1 MRKRGVRIGKRSPA
15 GAKAQPHVAAVAARL
30 KPGPDTKPADDQG
43 HVAGQARSEGG
54 SAGHIVRIE
63 KPIYGGAF
71 LARIAGK
78 ATFVPL
84 ALPGEQARVRIVE
97 DKRGYATAE
106 AEEIVDP
113 SEQRVAPLCPHF
125 GACGGCQYQHAQ
137 YAAQLAYK
145 QEILRETLE
154 RGGVYPPEEIAVVA
168 GEPWA
173 YRNRIRL
180 AFDAK
185 GNAGYRGRRSHAVVP
200 VAECPI
206 AAPLLVRAELAA
218 SEILRELHR
227 GFDASEIS
235 LFCDAAET
243 ALLAS
248 VTFLGGGKGRI
259 DDFAVALAG
268 RIPALQGVEFV
279 AGSGKGQA
287 PRRFAQW
294 GADSLIYRAGDF
306 DYRVDQGAFFQVNR
320 WLVDL
325 LVERVTAH
333 ARGALAL
340 DLFSGVGL
348 FARRLADHFERVF
361 AVESAPQSIAALAH
375 NLRDTNASAVK
386 ASALDFLRR
395 ERGGDRPDLIVVNP
409 PRTGLGA
416 EITALLGEI
425 RAPEI
430 VYVSCD
436 PATLAR
442 DLRALVDSRHG
453 ARDAAGYV
461 IDQIT
466 LADLFPQTFHLETVV
481 RLRR

>member
-1 MRKRGVRIGKRSPA
+1 M
-15 GAKAQPHVAAVAARL
+15 
-30 KPGPDTKPADDQG
+30 
-43 HVAGQARSEGG
+43 
-54 SAGHIVRIE
+54 
-63 KPIYGGAF
+63 
-71 LARIAGK
+71 
-78 ATFVPL
+78 
-84 ALPGEQARVRIVE
+84 
-97 DKRGYATAE
+97 
-106 AEEIVDP
+106 
-113 SEQRVAPLCPHF
+113 
-125 GACGGCQYQHAQ
+125 
-137 YAAQLAYK
+137 
-145 QEILRETLE
+145 
-154 RGGVYPPEEIAVVA
+154 
-168 GEPWA
+168 
-173 YRNRIRL
+173 
-180 AFDAK
+180 
-185 GNAGYRGRRSHAVVP
+185 
-200 VAECPI
+200 
-206 AAPLLVRAELAA
+206 
-218 SEILRELHR
+218 
-227 GFDASEIS
+227 
-235 LFCDAAET
+235 
-243 ALLAS
+243 
-248 VTFLGGGKGRI
+248 
-259 DDFAVALAG
+259 
-268 RIPALQGVEFV
+268 

-395 ERGGDRPDLIVVNP
+395 ERGGDRPDLIVVDP

-453 ARDAAGYV
+453 ARDGAGYV